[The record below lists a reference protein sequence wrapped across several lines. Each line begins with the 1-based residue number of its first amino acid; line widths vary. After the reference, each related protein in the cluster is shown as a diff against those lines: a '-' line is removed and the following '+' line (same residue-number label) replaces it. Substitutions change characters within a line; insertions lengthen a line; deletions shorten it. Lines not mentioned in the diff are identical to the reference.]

1 MVVAGPGGVKTRR
14 IGDMRAVVLSISTS
28 KARGEGQDESGPKL
42 ADVARA
48 IGAEIAGIELLPDT
62 RELIEERLRHW
73 ADSGGCELIL
83 TTGGTGFAPSDV
95 TPEASRA
102 VIERLAPGISE
113 AVRATSQQHT
123 RHWML
128 SRAVAGIRGRT
139 LIVNF
144 PGSPA
149 SIEQAGAAV
158 AASLPHAIELLT
170 GHDSS
175 HG

>member
-1 MVVAGPGGVKTRR
+1 
-14 IGDMRAVVLSISTS
+14 MRAVVLSISTS

-42 ADVARA
+42 AELAGSM
-48 IGAEIAGIELLPDT
+48 GAQIAAVELLADD

-73 ADSGGCELIL
+73 ADAEDCDLIL

-95 TPEASRA
+95 TPEATRA

-113 AVRATSQQHT
+113 AIRKASQDHT

-128 SRAVAGIRGRT
+128 SRAVAGIRART

-149 SIEQAGAAV
+149 SIEQAGKAITE
-158 AASLPHAIELLT
+158 SLPHAVQLLR
-170 GHDSS
+170 GH
-175 HG
+175 HTAHT

>member
-1 MVVAGPGGVKTRR
+1 
-14 IGDMRAVVLSISTS
+14 MRAAVLSISTS
-28 KARGEGQDESGPKL
+28 KARGEGKDESGPKL
-42 ADVARA
+42 AELARA
-48 IGAEIAGIELLPDT
+48 MGAEIAAIELLADE

-73 ADSGGCELIL
+73 ADSEGCDLIL

-113 AVRATSQQHT
+113 AIRAASQDHT

-139 LIVNF
+139 LIINF

-149 SIEQAGAAV
+149 SIKQAGAAI
-158 AASLPHAIELLT
+158 AASLPHAIELLA

-175 HG
+175 HS

>member
-1 MVVAGPGGVKTRR
+1 
-14 IGDMRAVVLSISTS
+14 MRAAVLSISTS
-28 KARGEGQDESGPKL
+28 KARGEGQDESGPNL
-42 ADVARA
+42 AELARLM
-48 IGAEIAGIELLPDT
+48 GAEVAAVELLTDD

-73 ADSGGCELIL
+73 ADSEDCDLIL

-113 AVRATSQQHT
+113 AIRAASQGHT

-128 SRAVAGIRGRT
+128 SRGVAGIRGQT

-149 SIEQAGAAV
+149 SIEQAGTAIAE
-158 AASLPHAIELLT
+158 SLPHALELLA
-170 GHDSS
+170 GRDSS
-175 HG
+175 HAPAK

>member
-1 MVVAGPGGVKTRR
+1 
-14 IGDMRAVVLSISTS
+14 MRAAVLSISTS
-28 KARGEGQDESGPKL
+28 KARGEGKDESGPKL
-42 ADVARA
+42 AELAVA
-48 IGAEIAGIELLPDT
+48 IGAEIAAIELLADE

-73 ADSGGCELIL
+73 ADTESCDLIL

-102 VIERLAPGISE
+102 VIERLTPGIPE
-113 AVRATSQQHT
+113 AMRAASREHT

-128 SRAVAGIRGRT
+128 SRGVAGIRGQT

-149 SIEQAGAAV
+149 SIEQAGAAI
-158 AASLPHAIELLT
+158 ADSLPHAIELLA

-175 HG
+175 HA

>member
-1 MVVAGPGGVKTRR
+1 VSA
-14 IGDMRAVVLSISTS
+14 IDDMRAVVLTISTS
-28 KARGEGQDESGPKL
+28 KAGGEGQDESGPKL
-42 ADVARA
+42 AALARTM
-48 IGAEIAGIELLPDT
+48 GAEIAGVELLADD

-73 ADSGGCELIL
+73 ADSESCELIL

-95 TPEASRA
+95 TPEATRA

-113 AVRATSQQHT
+113 AIRAVSREHS

-149 SIEQAGAAV
+149 SIEQAGAVV
-158 AASLPHAIELLT
+158 AGSLPHAIALLA
-170 GHDSS
+170 GHSSS
-175 HG
+175 HR

>member
-1 MVVAGPGGVKTRR
+1 
-14 IGDMRAVVLSISTS
+14 MRAVVLTISTS
-28 KARGEGQDESGPKL
+28 KARGEGEDESGPKL
-42 ADVARA
+42 AELARA
-48 IGAEIAGIELLPDT
+48 AGAEIAGVELLPDD
-62 RELIEERLRHW
+62 RELTEERLRHW
-73 ADSGGCELIL
+73 SDSEGCELIL

-95 TPEASRA
+95 TPEATRA
-102 VIERLAPGISE
+102 VIDRLAPGISE
-113 AVRATSQQHT
+113 AMRIASRDHS

-149 SIEQAGAAV
+149 SVEQAGAAI

-170 GHDSS
+170 GGESP